1 MHESP
6 GFKFIDNDNDDDKI
20 DDRKGWNDWN
30 DGKEKLIDITTVI
43 GITQNVEAFF
53 QENCYHIPS
62 KI

>member
-6 GFKFIDNDNDDDKI
+6 RSKLIDNDNDDDKI

-30 DGKEKLIDITTVI
+30 DGKEKLIDITIVI

-53 QENCYHIPS
+53 QENCYYIPS
-62 KI
+62 EI